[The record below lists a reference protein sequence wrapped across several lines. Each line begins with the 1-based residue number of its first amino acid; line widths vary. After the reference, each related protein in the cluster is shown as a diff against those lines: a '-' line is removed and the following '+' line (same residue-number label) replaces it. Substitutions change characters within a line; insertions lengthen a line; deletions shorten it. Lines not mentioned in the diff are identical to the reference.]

1 MFRSIIFDVVLL
13 LEKEI
18 TYILYE
24 KSINFYD
31 FFRFWSVK
39 YQYLVC
45 KLHKN
50 HIKLKINSDI
60 LYTGLTPFY
69 NILGLSIAC
78 LTNFNF
84 LPLDTDFPLFY
95 YKDQPVPSKQSFL
108 ETCCHH

>member
-18 TYILYE
+18 TYFLYE

-45 KLHKN
+45 KLNEKQ
-50 HIKLKINSDI
+50 I
-60 LYTGLTPFY
+60 L
-69 NILGLSIAC
+69 N
-78 LTNFNF
+78 
-84 LPLDTDFPLFY
+84 
-95 YKDQPVPSKQSFL
+95 
-108 ETCCHH
+108 